1 MDFVRRFTLKR
12 AEQKNWL
19 KKMPEF
25 RAGDT
30 VSVHVRIKEG
40 EKERVQ
46 VYRGICIK
54 IQGAGFG
61 KTFTVRKISA
71 GVGVERTFPFASPNI
86 EKVEVISTGKVRR
99 SRLFFL
105 RKLKGRSAR
114 LKSELVVPEENTGV
128 PADAETAAAVEAQK
142 AAEAEAPA
150 KA

>member
-1 MDFVRRFTLKR
+1 MDFVKRITMKR
-12 AEQKNWL
+12 AQEKKWL
-19 KKMPEF
+19 KKLPEF
-25 RAGDT
+25 GTGDT
-30 VSVHVRIKEG
+30 LNVHVRIKEG

-61 KTFTVRKISA
+61 QTFTVRKISA

-86 EKVEVISTGKVRR
+86 EKVEVINKGNVRR

-105 RKLKGRSAR
+105 RNLKGRAAR
-114 LKSELVVPEENTGV
+114 LDSELVIPEENTNV
-128 PADAETAAAVEAQK
+128 PADAEAAAEAK
-142 AAEAEAPA
+142 AAEKTEAT